1 MTTGQLLNAFFFF
14 IFFPVSFRN
23 ERQNTNVHFILKNC
37 QNVIKTLTSIIFA
50 LTFVNTSLVH
60 EGNRFARACVR
71 ACMRACVCVCV
82 CVYVCLH
89 SCVRACVLTICDI
102 NTMLL
107 VMVVCFALGEVQIL

>member
-1 MTTGQLLNAFFFF
+1 MKGIA
-14 IFFPVSFRN
+14 SR
-23 ERQNTNVHFILKNC
+23 
-37 QNVIKTLTSIIFA
+37 
-50 LTFVNTSLVH
+50 
-60 EGNRFARACVR
+60 ARACVR
-71 ACMRACVCVCV
+71 ACVCV